1 MNINYI
7 STIKQEDCHNN
18 LKSNNEGISDEYLYD
33 SNLNVS
39 TMIKKVWS
47 KIYYYYFNYF
57 CLV

>member
-7 STIKQEDCHNN
+7 STIKQEDCNNN

-39 TMIKKVWS
+39 TMIKKV
-47 KIYYYYFNYF
+47 
-57 CLV
+57 